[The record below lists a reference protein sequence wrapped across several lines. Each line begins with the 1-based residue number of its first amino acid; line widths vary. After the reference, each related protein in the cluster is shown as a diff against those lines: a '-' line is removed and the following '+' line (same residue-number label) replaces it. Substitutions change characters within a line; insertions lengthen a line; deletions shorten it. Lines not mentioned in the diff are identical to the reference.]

1 MVNRSTTWIGIF
13 ALAALTVACA
23 SPEHPPEPPAA
34 PPEVTALID
43 DELSIRLE
51 DGPPELLP
59 YLEQFPLGNRG
70 RRKDLLASDARRS
83 MHLVQLALPL
93 PEHTYPERTEI
104 TYILRGRGLVRIGGR
119 GYPAA
124 PGAAFRVEPGQ
135 PHSVVPDEGETL
147 IAIVYYDPPLLDDA
161 PSSEK

>member
-1 MVNRSTTWIGIF
+1 MAYHSTPWIGIF
-13 ALAALTVACA
+13 ALAALTAACA
-23 SPEHPPEPPAA
+23 SPERPQEPPEA

-51 DGPPELLP
+51 SGPPALLP

-70 RRKDLLASDARRS
+70 RRKDLLASDAQRS

-93 PEHTYPERTEI
+93 PEHTHPERTEI
-104 TYILRGRGLVRIGGR
+104 TYVLRGRGLVRIGGR

-124 PGAAFRVEPGQ
+124 PGAAFRIEPGR